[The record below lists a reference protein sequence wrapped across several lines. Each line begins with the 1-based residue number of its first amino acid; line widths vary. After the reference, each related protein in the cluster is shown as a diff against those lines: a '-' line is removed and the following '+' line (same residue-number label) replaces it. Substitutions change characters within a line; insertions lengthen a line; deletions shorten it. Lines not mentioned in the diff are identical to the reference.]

1 MAHSLNMIG
10 DAPTVCGRIGLRD
23 DLRAT
28 TQPMHDR
35 LDRRVANLDLAKRAD
50 YARFLAFHYIALRAI
65 YPAIADFARTQLG
78 VVPPPHLQM
87 LERDLAAM
95 GHNIAGLPAL
105 DCPQGINPVGAT
117 YVVAGSRL
125 GLAAMV
131 KGASF
136 ACANDHENSFVTDR
150 DGLKLWQA
158 LLRWMDGHSHNVA
171 EREHIR
177 MGAIAT
183 FGLFETALSLI
194 TQG

>member
-10 DAPTVCGRIGLRD
+10 DAPTVCGRVGLRD

-50 YARFLAFHYIALRAI
+50 YARFLAFHYVALRAI
-65 YPAIADFARTQLG
+65 YPLVADFAQAQLDMM
-78 VVPPPHLQM
+78 PPPHLQM
-87 LERDLAAM
+87 LEGDLAAM
-95 GHNIAGLPAL
+95 GHNIADLPVL
-105 DCPQGINPVGAT
+105 DCPQGIDAAGAT

-136 ACANDHENSFVTDR
+136 ACANDRENAFVTDR

-171 EREHIR
+171 QREHIR

-183 FGLFETALSLI
+183 FGLFETALSWI
-194 TQG
+194 TEG